1 MNKTSLFFV
10 AFTITFLS
18 VFSQKP
24 QNNQISI
31 TGNIIDSNTKEPLEY
46 ATVVLNNIET
56 KQLSGGITDEKGNFT
71 IKIIPGTYDI
81 SFEFISFKTIKIPK
95 KIINSSVNFGT
106 IKLSEDSDKL
116 DEIVIIAEKST
127 VEIRLDKRIYN
138 VGKDMTVKGGSASD
152 VLDNVPS
159 VDVDVEGNVSLRGNE
174 NVRILIDGKPS
185 ALVGLSGTEALRQL
199 PADAIERVEVVT
211 SPSAR
216 YDAEGTAGILN
227 IILRK
232 GVATGL
238 NGSLNTTI
246 GDPTQYRI
254 ASNINFRT
262 KKINFFTNLG
272 YRNSSGPGN
281 FLTNLST
288 FENESVNSLRIED
301 RDFERNR
308 NGYNI
313 NLGLEYF
320 LSNESSITGTYFY
333 RDSDNKNLST
343 NTIQVFDANNILEF
357 SDVRIQDED
366 EIDETSQISLNYT
379 NNLNSSGHKLTIDFQ
394 YSDSKEIETAFIDDA
409 LASEKNITTE
419 NSKSTLIQSDY
430 VLPIGEH
437 MQFELGYRGDFQD
450 LNSNFLVNRIPELD
464 FNPSNNLIFK
474 QNVNAIYSQFGN
486 KISKFSYLL
495 GLRTEITDV
504 KVRLTNT
511 NENFDYR
518 YTEVFPTINFGL
530 ERTDN
535 QSFTLGYSRR
545 LRRPRYWY
553 LNPFESRNSQNVI
566 YKGNPGLIP
575 TFTNSFDLGFL
586 QKIGKLTLNSSI
598 YFQHSVNAIQRVT
611 RDEIR
616 LLDGVNQV
624 ITIREPI
631 NLASEDRYGF
641 ELTANYNPSK
651 KVRLSGSFNV
661 FQQESKG
668 LYEYNKFTIDET
680 SGAIISSPEI
690 QDLGNINNSWFSRF
704 NATFTLPWKIQM
716 QNRLSYRGPR
726 YTAQSESKGMFSAN
740 IALSKDVFSEKGTLV
755 LNVSDVFNSRKWR
768 STNFNPNKENPTSIN
783 SQESQWRVRQI
794 SLNFTYRFNQKKNQG
809 RERRGGEDYE
819 GCLLYTSPSPRDR
832 G

>member
-1 MNKTSLFFV
+1 MKKTNLFFII
-10 AFTITFLS
+10 FTLTFFS

-24 QNNQISI
+24 QNDQFSI
-31 TGNIIDSNTKEPLEY
+31 TGKIIDSNTKEPLEY
-46 ATVVLNNIET
+46 ATVILNNQET
-56 KQLSGGITDEKGNFT
+56 KQLSGGITDENGNFN
-71 IKIIPGTYDI
+71 IKINTGTYDI
-81 SFEFISFKTIKIPK
+81 SFEFISFKTIKISN
-95 KIINSSVNFGT
+95 KIINSSINFGT
-106 IKLSEDSDKL
+106 IKLSEDVDEL

-138 VGKDMTVKGGSASD
+138 VGKDMTVRGGSASD

-185 ALVGLSGTEALRQL
+185 ALVGLSGTDALRQL

-238 NGSLNTTI
+238 NGSLNATI

-262 KKINFFTNLG
+262 KKVNLFTNLG

-288 FENESVNSLRIED
+288 FENESINSLRIED
-301 RDFERNR
+301 RNFERNR

-313 NLGLEYF
+313 NVGLEYF
-320 LSNESSITGTYFY
+320 LSKESSITGTYFF
-333 RDSDNKNLST
+333 RDSDNKNLS
-343 NTIQVFDANNILEF
+343 NNIIRVFDINDILEF
-357 SDVRIQDED
+357 SDTRIQDED
-366 EIDETSQISLNYT
+366 EIDTTSQFALNYT
-379 NNLNSSGHKLTIDFQ
+379 NNINSSGHKLTIDFQ
-394 YSDSKEIETAFIDDA
+394 YSESEEIEKAFINDS
-409 LASEKNITTE
+409 LAEENNITTE
-419 NSKSTLIQSDY
+419 DSKNTLIQSDY
-430 VLPIGEH
+430 VLPIGENT
-437 MQFELGYRGDFQD
+437 QFEIGYRGEFQD
-450 LNSNFLVNRIPELD
+450 LTSDFLVTRTPTLD
-464 FNPSNNLIFK
+464 FDPSNNLVFK
-474 QNVNAIYSQFGN
+474 QNVNAIYSQFGSKLN
-486 KISKFSYLL
+486 KFSYLL

-511 NENFDYR
+511 NEKFDYK
-518 YTEVFPTINFGL
+518 YTELFPTINVGF
-530 ERTDN
+530 ERTED
-535 QSFTLGYSRR
+535 QSFTIGYSRR
-545 LRRPRYWY
+545 LRRPRFWY
-553 LNPFESRNSQNVI
+553 LNPFESRSSQNVI
-566 YKGNPGLIP
+566 YKGNPALIP

-598 YFQHSVNAIQRVT
+598 YFQHSINAIQRVS

-616 LLDGVNQV
+616 FIDGVNQV

-631 NLASEDRYGF
+631 NLASEDRFGF
-641 ELTANYNPSK
+641 ELTTNYNPSK

-668 LYEYNKFTIDET
+668 LYAYNKFIIDEI
-680 SGAIISSPEI
+680 SGDIIATPEI
-690 QDLGNINNSWFSRF
+690 QDLGNTNNSWFTRF
-704 NATFTLPWKIQM
+704 NATFSLPWEIQM

-726 YTAQSESKGMFSAN
+726 KTVQSESDGIFSAN
-740 IALSKDVFSEKGTLV
+740 IALSKDVFKEKGSLV
-755 LNVSDVFNSRKWR
+755 LNVSDVFNSRKR
-768 STNFNPNKENPTSIN
+768 KSTNYNPNKENPTSI
-783 SQESQWRVRQI
+783 SYQESQWRVRQV
-794 SLNFTYRFNQKKNQG
+794 SLNFTYRFNQKKKQQ
-809 RERRGGEDYE
+809 RDRRSGDDFEGGEDF
-819 GCLLYTSPSPRDR
+819 GSP
-832 G
+832 

>member
-10 AFTITFLS
+10 TFAITFLS

-46 ATVVLNNIET
+46 ATVVLNNLET

-81 SFEFISFKTIKIPK
+81 SFEFISFKTIKISK
-95 KIINSSVNFGT
+95 KIINSSLNFGT

-185 ALVGLSGTEALRQL
+185 ALVGLSGSDALRQL
-199 PADAIERVEVVT
+199 PANAIERVEVVT

-246 GDPTQYRI
+246 GDPIQYSI

-272 YRNSSGPGN
+272 YRNSSSPGK

-301 RDFERNR
+301 RDFERKR

-333 RDSDNKNLST
+333 RDSGNKNLST
-343 NTIQVFDANNILEF
+343 NAIQVFDVNNILEY
-357 SDVRIQDED
+357 SDVRVQDED

-379 NNLNSSGHKLTIDFQ
+379 NNINSSGHKLTIDFQ
-394 YSDSKEIETAFIDDA
+394 YSDSKEIETAFIDDS

-464 FNPSNNLIFK
+464 FNPSNNLTFK

-486 KISKFSYLL
+486 KINKFSYLL

-598 YFQHSVNAIQRVT
+598 YFQHSVNAIQRVS

-668 LYEYNKFTIDET
+668 LYEYNKFSIDET
-680 SGAIISSPEI
+680 SGAITSMPET

-740 IALSKDVFSEKGTLV
+740 IALSRDVFSEKGTLV

-819 GCLLYTSPSPRDR
+819 GGEGFSTP
-832 G
+832 

>member
-1 MNKTSLFFV
+1 MNKISLFFITF
-10 AFTITFLS
+10 ALTFLS

-46 ATVVLNNIET
+46 ATVVLNNLET

-71 IKIIPGTYDI
+71 IKIIPGAYDI
-81 SFEFISFKTIKIPK
+81 SFEFISFKTIKISK
-95 KIINSSVNFGT
+95 KIINSSLNFGT

-185 ALVGLSGTEALRQL
+185 ALVGLSGSDALRQL

-272 YRNSSGPGN
+272 YRNSSSPGK

-301 RDFERNR
+301 RDFERKR

-343 NTIQVFDANNILEF
+343 NAIQVFDVNNILEY
-357 SDVRIQDED
+357 SDVRVQDED

-379 NNLNSSGHKLTIDFQ
+379 NNINNSGHKLTIDFQ
-394 YSDSKEIETAFIDDA
+394 YSDSKEIETAFIDDS
-409 LASEKNITTE
+409 LASENNITTE

-464 FNPSNNLIFK
+464 FNPSNNLTFK

-486 KISKFSYLL
+486 KINKFSYLL

-598 YFQHSVNAIQRVT
+598 YFQHSVNAIQRVS

-680 SGAIISSPEI
+680 SGAITSMPET

-740 IALSKDVFSEKGTLV
+740 IALSKDVLSEKGTLV
-755 LNVSDVFNSRKWR
+755 LNVSDVFNSRRWR

-783 SQESQWRVRQI
+783 NQESQWRVRQV
-794 SLNFTYRFNQKKNQG
+794 SLNFTYRFNQKKKQG
-809 RERRGGEDYE
+809 REQRGGEDYE
-819 GCLLYTSPSPRDR
+819 GGEGFSTP
-832 G
+832 

>member
-1 MNKTSLFFV
+1 M
-10 AFTITFLS
+10 FTV
-18 VFSQKP
+18 VFGQKP
-24 QNNQISI
+24 QNAQILI
-31 TGNIIDSNTKEPLEY
+31 TGNIVDSKTNEPLEY
-46 ATVVLNNIET
+46 ATVVLNNQKT
-56 KQLSGGITDEKGNFT
+56 KQLSGGITDEKGNFN
-71 IKIIPGTYDI
+71 IKINPGIYDI
-81 SFEFISFKTIKIPK
+81 SFEFISFKTINLPNKT
-95 KIINSSVNFGT
+95 INSSINFGT

-185 ALVGLSGTEALRQL
+185 ALVGLSGTDALRQL

-232 GVATGL
+232 GIATGL
-238 NGSLNTTI
+238 NGSMNATI
-246 GDPTQYRI
+246 GDPKQYRI
-254 ASNINFRT
+254 ASNVNYRT

-272 YRNSSGPGN
+272 YRNSSGPGKY
-281 FLTNLST
+281 LTNLT
-288 FENESVNSLRIED
+288 IFENESINSLRIED

-320 LSNESSITGTYFY
+320 LSTKSSITGTYFY
-333 RDSDNKNLST
+333 RDSDNQNLST
-343 NTIQVFDANNILEF
+343 NSISVFDINNILEF
-357 SDVRIQDED
+357 SDVRVQNED
-366 EIDETSQISLNYT
+366 EIDKTSQISLNYT
-379 NNLNSSGHKLTIDFQ
+379 NNINNSGHKLTIDIQ
-394 YSDSKEIETAFIDDA
+394 HSDSEETETALIEDSLA
-409 LASEKNITTE
+409 LENNTTIE
-419 NSKSTLIQSDY
+419 NSKNTLIQTDY
-430 VLPIGEH
+430 VLPIGENI
-437 MQFELGYRGDFQD
+437 QFELGYRGDFQD
-450 LNSNFLVNRIPELD
+450 LNSNFLVNRTPELD

-474 QNVNAIYSQFGN
+474 QNVNAIYSQFGS
-486 KISKFSYLL
+486 KINKFSYLL

-511 NENFDYR
+511 NENFDYN
-518 YTEVFPTINFGL
+518 YSELFPTINFGF
-530 ERTDN
+530 ERTED

-553 LNPFESRNSQNVI
+553 LNPFESRNSQNII

-598 YFQHSVNAIQRVT
+598 YYQHSVNAIQRVS

-668 LYEYNKFTIDET
+668 VYEYNKFTVDDT
-680 SGAIISSPEI
+680 SGLISSTPEI
-690 QDLGNINNSWFSRF
+690 QDLGNINSSWFSRF
-704 NATFTLPWKIQM
+704 NATFSLPWDMQM

-726 YTAQSESKGMFSAN
+726 YTAQSESKGIFSTNVA
-740 IALSKDVFSEKGTLV
+740 ISKDLFSDKGTLV
-755 LNVSDVFNSRKWR
+755 LNVSDLFNSRKWK
-768 STNFNPNKENPTSIN
+768 STNFNPNKENPTSVN
-783 SQESQWRVRQI
+783 YQESQWRVRQV
-794 SLNFTYRFNQKKNQG
+794 SLNFTYRFNQKKNQE
-809 RERRGGEDYE
+809 RERGGNEDYDGGE
-819 GCLLYTSPSPRDR
+819 GFSKP
-832 G
+832 

>member
-1 MNKTSLFFV
+1 MNKISLFFV
-10 AFTITFLS
+10 TFALTFLS

-46 ATVVLNNIET
+46 ATVVLNNLET

-71 IKIIPGTYDI
+71 IKIIPGTYDVN
-81 SFEFISFKTIKIPK
+81 FEFISFKTIKISK
-95 KIINSSVNFGT
+95 KIINSSLNFGT

-185 ALVGLSGTEALRQL
+185 ALVGLSGSDALRQL

-272 YRNSSGPGN
+272 YRNSSSPGN

-301 RDFERNR
+301 RDFERKR

-343 NTIQVFDANNILEF
+343 NAIQVFDVNNILEY
-357 SDVRIQDED
+357 SDVRVQDED

-379 NNLNSSGHKLTIDFQ
+379 NNINNSGHKLTIDFQ
-394 YSDSKEIETAFIDDA
+394 YSDSKEIETAFIDDS
-409 LASEKNITTE
+409 LASENNITTE

-464 FNPSNNLIFK
+464 FNPSNNLTFK

-486 KISKFSYLL
+486 KINKFSYLL

-598 YFQHSVNAIQRVT
+598 YFQHSVNAIQRVS

-668 LYEYNKFTIDET
+668 LYEYNKFTINET
-680 SGAIISSPEI
+680 SGAIISMPET

-740 IALSKDVFSEKGTLV
+740 IALSKDVLSEKGTLV
-755 LNVSDVFNSRKWR
+755 LNVSDVFNSRRWR

-783 SQESQWRVRQI
+783 NQESQWRVRQV
-794 SLNFTYRFNQKKNQG
+794 SLNFTYRFNQKKKQG
-809 RERRGGEDYE
+809 REQRGGEDYE
-819 GCLLYTSPSPRDR
+819 GGEGFSTP
-832 G
+832 

>member
-1 MNKTSLFFV
+1 MNKISLFFV
-10 AFTITFLS
+10 TFALTFLS

-46 ATVVLNNIET
+46 ATVVLNNLET

-71 IKIIPGTYDI
+71 IKIIPGTYDV
-81 SFEFISFKTIKIPK
+81 SFEFISFKTIKISK
-95 KIINSSVNFGT
+95 KIINSSLNFGT

-185 ALVGLSGTEALRQL
+185 ALVGLSGSDALRQL

-272 YRNSSGPGN
+272 YRNSSSPGN

-301 RDFERNR
+301 RDFERKR

-343 NTIQVFDANNILEF
+343 NAIQVFDVNNILEY
-357 SDVRIQDED
+357 SDVRVQDED

-379 NNLNSSGHKLTIDFQ
+379 NNINNSGHKLTIDFQ
-394 YSDSKEIETAFIDDA
+394 YSDSKEIETAFIDDS
-409 LASEKNITTE
+409 LASENNITTE

-464 FNPSNNLIFK
+464 FNPSNNLTFK

-486 KISKFSYLL
+486 KINKFSYLL

-566 YKGNPGLIP
+566 NKGNPGLIP

-598 YFQHSVNAIQRVT
+598 YFQHSVNAIQRVS

-680 SGAIISSPEI
+680 SGAIISMPET

-740 IALSKDVFSEKGTLV
+740 IALSKDVLSEKGTLV
-755 LNVSDVFNSRKWR
+755 LNVSDVFNSRRWR

-783 SQESQWRVRQI
+783 NQESQWRVRQV
-794 SLNFTYRFNQKKNQG
+794 SLNFTYRFNQKKKQG
-809 RERRGGEDYE
+809 REQRGGEDYE
-819 GCLLYTSPSPRDR
+819 GGEGFSTP
-832 G
+832 

>member
-10 AFTITFLS
+10 VLIFTFLN

-24 QNNQISI
+24 QNIQISI
-31 TGNIIDSNTKEPLEY
+31 IGNIVDSKTNEPLEY
-46 ATVVLNNIET
+46 ATIVLNNQKT
-56 KQLSGGITDEKGNFT
+56 KQLSGGITDEKGNFN
-71 IKIIPGTYDI
+71 IKVNPGIYDI
-81 SFEFISFKTIKIPK
+81 SFEFISFKTIKLPNK
-95 KIINSSVNFGT
+95 TINSSINFGT

-185 ALVGLSGTEALRQL
+185 ALVGLSGTDALRQL

-232 GVATGL
+232 GVAKGF
-238 NGSLNTTI
+238 NGSMNATV
-246 GDPTQYRI
+246 GDPKQYRI
-254 ASNINFRT
+254 ASNVNYRT
-262 KKINFFTNLG
+262 KKVNFFTNLG
-272 YRNSSGPGN
+272 YRNSSGPGKY
-281 FLTNLST
+281 LTNLT
-288 FENESVNSLRIED
+288 IFENESINSLRIED

-320 LSNESSITGTYFY
+320 LSDKSSITGTYFY
-333 RDSDNKNLST
+333 RDSDNQNLST
-343 NTIQVFDANNILEF
+343 NNIRVFDINNVLEF
-357 SDVRIQDED
+357 SDVRVQNED
-366 EIDETSQISLNYT
+366 EIDKTSQISLNYT
-379 NNLNSSGHKLTIDFQ
+379 NNINNSGHKLTIDIQ
-394 YSDSKEIETAFIDDA
+394 HSDSEEIEAA
-409 LASEKNITTE
+409 LIEDSLALENNITSEKSN
-419 NSKSTLIQSDY
+419 NTLIQTDY
-430 VLPIGEH
+430 VLPIGES

-450 LNSNFLVNRIPELD
+450 LNSNFLVNRTPELD

-474 QNVNAIYSQFGN
+474 QNVNAIYSQFGS
-486 KISKFSYLL
+486 KINKFSYLL

-511 NENFDYR
+511 NENFDYN
-518 YTEVFPTINFGL
+518 YSELFPTVNFGF
-530 ERTDN
+530 ERTEN

-553 LNPFESRNSQNVI
+553 LNPFESRNSQNII

-598 YFQHSVNAIQRVT
+598 YYQHSINAIQRVS

-651 KVRLSGSFNV
+651 KVRFSGSFNV

-668 LYEYNKFTIDET
+668 IYEYNKFTVDDL
-680 SGAIISSPEI
+680 SGAISSTPEI
-690 QDLGNINNSWFSRF
+690 QDLGNINSSWFSRF
-704 NATFTLPWKIQM
+704 NATFSLPWDMQM

-726 YTAQSESKGMFSAN
+726 YTAQSESKGIFSTNVA
-740 IALSKDVFSEKGTLV
+740 ISKDLFSEKGTLV
-755 LNVSDVFNSRKWR
+755 LNVSDLFNSRKWK

-783 SQESQWRVRQI
+783 YQESQWRVRQV
-794 SLNFTYRFNQKKNQG
+794 SLNFTYRFNQKKNQV
-809 RERRGGEDYE
+809 RERGGNEDYDGGE
-819 GCLLYTSPSPRDR
+819 GFSKP
-832 G
+832 

>member
-185 ALVGLSGTEALRQL
+185 ALVGLSGSDALRQL

-486 KISKFSYLL
+486 KINKFSYLL

-819 GCLLYTSPSPRDR
+819 GDEGFSTP
-832 G
+832 

>member
-1 MNKTSLFFV
+1 MNKISLFFITF
-10 AFTITFLS
+10 ALTFLS

-46 ATVVLNNIET
+46 ATVVLNNLET

-71 IKIIPGTYDI
+71 IKIIPGAYDI
-81 SFEFISFKTIKIPK
+81 SFEFISFKTIKISK
-95 KIINSSVNFGT
+95 KIINSSLNFGT

-185 ALVGLSGTEALRQL
+185 ALVGLSGSDALRQL

-246 GDPTQYRI
+246 GDPIQYSI

-272 YRNSSGPGN
+272 YRNSSSPGN

-301 RDFERNR
+301 RDFERKR

-343 NTIQVFDANNILEF
+343 NAIQVFDVNNILEY
-357 SDVRIQDED
+357 SDVRVQDED

-379 NNLNSSGHKLTIDFQ
+379 NNINNSGHKLTIDFQ
-394 YSDSKEIETAFIDDA
+394 YSDSKEIETAFIDDS
-409 LASEKNITTE
+409 LASENNITTE

-464 FNPSNNLIFK
+464 FNPSNNLTFK

-486 KISKFSYLL
+486 KINKFSYLL

-598 YFQHSVNAIQRVT
+598 YFQHSVNAIQRVS

-680 SGAIISSPEI
+680 SGAIISMPET

-740 IALSKDVFSEKGTLV
+740 IALSKDVLSEKGTLV
-755 LNVSDVFNSRKWR
+755 LNVSDVFNSRRWR

-783 SQESQWRVRQI
+783 NQESQWRVRQV
-794 SLNFTYRFNQKKNQG
+794 SLNFTYRFNQKKKQG
-809 RERRGGEDYE
+809 REQRGGEDYE
-819 GCLLYTSPSPRDR
+819 GGEGFSTP
-832 G
+832 

>member
-1 MNKTSLFFV
+1 MNKTTLFFV
-10 AFTITFLS
+10 VFTITILN
-18 VFSQKP
+18 VFGQKP
-24 QNNQISI
+24 QNNQLSI
-31 TGNIIDSNTKEPLEY
+31 VGKIIDSNTKEPLEY
-46 ATVVLNNIET
+46 ATIVLKNQKT
-56 KQLSGGITDEKGNFT
+56 KQLSGGITDDKGNFN
-71 IKIIPGTYDI
+71 ISVNPGTYDI
-81 SFEFISFKTIKIPK
+81 SFEFISFKTQEIPN
-95 KIINSSVNFGT
+95 KIINSTLNFGT
-106 IKLSEDSDKL
+106 IELSEDTDKL

-185 ALVGLSGTEALRQL
+185 ALVGLSGTDALRQL
-199 PADAIERVEVVT
+199 PADAIERVEVIT

-232 GVATGL
+232 GLASGL
-238 NGSLNTTI
+238 NGSMNATI
-246 GDPTQYRI
+246 GDPKQYRI
-254 ASNINFRT
+254 ASNVNFRT
-262 KKINFFTNLG
+262 KKFNFFTNLG
-272 YRNSSGPGN
+272 YRNSSGPGK
-281 FLTNLST
+281 FLTNLSI
-288 FENESVNSLRIED
+288 FENESFNSLRIED

-313 NLGLEYF
+313 NVGLEYF
-320 LSNESSITGTYFY
+320 LSKNSSITGTYFY
-333 RDSDNKNLST
+333 RDSNNQNLST
-343 NTIQVFDANNILEF
+343 NNISVFDVDDILEY
-357 SDVRIQDED
+357 SDLRIQDED
-366 EIDETSQISLNYT
+366 EIDNTSQISLNYT
-379 NNLNSSGHKLTIDFQ
+379 NNFNTSGHKLTVDVQ
-394 YSDSKEIETAFIDDA
+394 YSDSEEVESASIDDS
-409 LASEKNITTE
+409 LATENNITTE
-419 NSKSTLIQSDY
+419 KSKNTLIQTDY
-430 VLPIGEH
+430 TLPIGENT
-437 MQFELGYRGDFQD
+437 QFELGYRGDFQD

-464 FNPSNNLIFK
+464 FNPSNNLIFE
-474 QNVNAIYSQFGN
+474 QNVNAIYSQLGN
-486 KISKFSYLL
+486 KINKFSYLL

-511 NENFDYR
+511 NENFDYN
-518 YTEVFPTINFGL
+518 YSELFPTINFGF
-530 ERTDN
+530 ERTEN

-553 LNPFESRNSQNVI
+553 LNPFESRNSQNII

-598 YFQHSVNAIQRVT
+598 YYQHSINAIQRVS

-631 NLASEDRYGF
+631 NLASEDRFGF

-661 FQQESKG
+661 FKQESKG
-668 LYEYNKFTIDET
+668 VYEYNKFTIDGI
-680 SGAIISSPEI
+680 SGEISSTPEL
-690 QDLGNINNSWFSRF
+690 QDLGNVNNSWFSRF
-704 NATFTLPWKIQM
+704 NATFTLPGKIQM

-726 YTAQSESKGMFSAN
+726 FTAQSESKGIFSTN
-740 IALSKDVFSEKGTLV
+740 IALSKDLFSEKGTVV
-755 LNVSDVFNSRKWR
+755 LNVSDLFNSRKWR
-768 STNFNPNKENPTSIN
+768 STNYNPNRENPTSIN
-783 SQESQWRVRQI
+783 YQESQWRVRQV
-794 SLNFTYRFNQKKNQG
+794 SLNFTYRFNQKKNQV
-809 RERRGGEDYE
+809 RERRGNEEFQGGE
-819 GCLLYTSPSPRDR
+819 GFSSP
-832 G
+832 

>member
-10 AFTITFLS
+10 VFTFTILN
-18 VFSQKP
+18 VFGQKP
-24 QNNQISI
+24 QNNQLSVV
-31 TGNIIDSNTKEPLEY
+31 GKIIDSNTKEPLEY
-46 ATVVLNNIET
+46 ATIVLKNQKT
-56 KQLSGGITDEKGNFT
+56 KQLSGGITDEKGNFN
-71 IKIIPGTYDI
+71 IKINPGTYDI
-81 SFEFISFKTIKIPK
+81 SFEFISFKTQEIPN
-95 KIINSSVNFGT
+95 KIINSTLNFGT
-106 IKLSEDSDKL
+106 IELSEDTDKL

-185 ALVGLSGTEALRQL
+185 ALVGLSGTDALRQL
-199 PADAIERVEVVT
+199 PADAIERVEVIT

-238 NGSLNTTI
+238 NGSMNATI
-246 GDPTQYRI
+246 GDPKQYRI
-254 ASNINFRT
+254 ASNVNFRT
-262 KKINFFTNLG
+262 NKFNFFTNLG
-272 YRNSSGPGN
+272 YRNSSGPGK
-281 FLTNLST
+281 FLTNLSI
-288 FENESVNSLRIED
+288 FENESFNSLRIED

-313 NLGLEYF
+313 NVGLEYF
-320 LSNESSITGTYFY
+320 LSKKSSITGTYFY
-333 RDSDNKNLST
+333 RDSNNQNLST
-343 NTIQVFDANNILEF
+343 NNISVFDVDDILEY
-357 SDVRIQDED
+357 SDLRIQDED
-366 EIDETSQISLNYT
+366 EIDNTSQISLNYT
-379 NNLNSSGHKLTIDFQ
+379 NNFNTSGHKLTVDVQ
-394 YSDSKEIETAFIDDA
+394 YSDSEEIESASIDDS
-409 LASEKNITTE
+409 LATENNITTE
-419 NSKSTLIQSDY
+419 KSKNTLIQTDY
-430 VLPIGEH
+430 TLPIGENT
-437 MQFELGYRGDFQD
+437 QFEFGYRGDFQD

-464 FNPSNNLIFK
+464 FNPSNNLIFE
-474 QNVNAIYSQFGN
+474 QNVNAIYSQLGN
-486 KISKFSYLL
+486 KINKFSYLL

-511 NENFDYR
+511 NENFDYN
-518 YTEVFPTINFGL
+518 YSELFPTINFGF

-545 LRRPRYWY
+545 LRRPRYWF
-553 LNPFESRNSQNVI
+553 LNPFESRNSQNII

-598 YFQHSVNAIQRVT
+598 YYQHSINAIQRVS

-631 NLASEDRYGF
+631 NLASEDRLGF

-661 FQQESKG
+661 FKQESKG
-668 LYEYNKFTIDET
+668 VYEYNKFTIDGI
-680 SGAIISSPEI
+680 SGEINSTPEL
-690 QDLGNINNSWFSRF
+690 QDLGNVNNSWFSRF
-704 NATFTLPWKIQM
+704 NATFTLPGNIQM

-726 YTAQSESKGMFSAN
+726 FTAQSESKGIFSTN
-740 IALSKDVFSEKGTLV
+740 IALSKDLFSENGTVV
-755 LNVSDVFNSRKWR
+755 LNVSDLFNSRKWR
-768 STNFNPNKENPTSIN
+768 STNYNPNRENPTSIN
-783 SQESQWRVRQI
+783 YQESQWRVRQV
-794 SLNFTYRFNQKKNQG
+794 SLNFTYRFNQKKNQV
-809 RERRGGEDYE
+809 RERRSNEEFEGGE
-819 GCLLYTSPSPRDR
+819 GFSTP
-832 G
+832 

>member
-1 MNKTSLFFV
+1 MNKTRLFFV
-10 AFTITFLS
+10 IFTITFLS

-56 KQLSGGITDEKGNFT
+56 NQLSGGITDEKGNFT

-95 KIINSSVNFGT
+95 KIINSSINFGT

-394 YSDSKEIETAFIDDA
+394 YSDSKEIETAFIDDT

-486 KISKFSYLL
+486 KINKFSYLL

-598 YFQHSVNAIQRVT
+598 YFQHSVNAIQRVS

-740 IALSKDVFSEKGTLV
+740 IALSKDVLSEKGTLV

-819 GCLLYTSPSPRDR
+819 GDEGFSTP
-832 G
+832 

>member
-1 MNKTSLFFV
+1 MNKISLFFITF
-10 AFTITFLS
+10 ALTFLS

-46 ATVVLNNIET
+46 ATVVLNNLET

-71 IKIIPGTYDI
+71 IKIIPGAYDI
-81 SFEFISFKTIKIPK
+81 SFEFISFKTIKISK
-95 KIINSSVNFGT
+95 KIINSSLNFGT

-185 ALVGLSGTEALRQL
+185 ALVGLSGSDALRQL

-272 YRNSSGPGN
+272 YRNSSSPGN

-301 RDFERNR
+301 RDFERKR

-343 NTIQVFDANNILEF
+343 NAIQVFDVNNILEY
-357 SDVRIQDED
+357 SDVRVQDED

-379 NNLNSSGHKLTIDFQ
+379 NNINNSGHKLTIDFQ
-394 YSDSKEIETAFIDDA
+394 YSDSKEIETAFIDDS
-409 LASEKNITTE
+409 LASENNITTE

-464 FNPSNNLIFK
+464 FNPSNNLTFK

-486 KISKFSYLL
+486 KINKFSYLL

-598 YFQHSVNAIQRVT
+598 YFQHSVNAIQRVS

-680 SGAIISSPEI
+680 SGAIISMPET

-740 IALSKDVFSEKGTLV
+740 IALSKDVLSEKGTLV
-755 LNVSDVFNSRKWR
+755 LNVSDVFNSRRWR

-783 SQESQWRVRQI
+783 NQESQWRVRQV
-794 SLNFTYRFNQKKNQG
+794 SLNFTYRFNQKKKQG
-809 RERRGGEDYE
+809 REQRGGEDYE
-819 GCLLYTSPSPRDR
+819 GGEGFSTP
-832 G
+832 

>member
-1 MNKTSLFFV
+1 M
-10 AFTITFLS
+10 
-18 VFSQKP
+18 
-24 QNNQISI
+24 
-31 TGNIIDSNTKEPLEY
+31 
-46 ATVVLNNIET
+46 
-56 KQLSGGITDEKGNFT
+56 
-71 IKIIPGTYDI
+71 
-81 SFEFISFKTIKIPK
+81 
-95 KIINSSVNFGT
+95 
-106 IKLSEDSDKL
+106 

-185 ALVGLSGTEALRQL
+185 ALVGLSGTDALRQL
-199 PADAIERVEVVT
+199 PADAIERVEVIT

-232 GVATGL
+232 GLASGL
-238 NGSLNTTI
+238 NGSMNATI
-246 GDPTQYRI
+246 GDPKQYRI
-254 ASNINFRT
+254 ASNVNFRT
-262 KKINFFTNLG
+262 KKFNFFTNLG

-281 FLTNLST
+281 FLTNLSI
-288 FENESVNSLRIED
+288 FENESFNSLRIED

-313 NLGLEYF
+313 NVGLEYF
-320 LSNESSITGTYFY
+320 LSKKSSITGTYFY
-333 RDSDNKNLST
+333 RDSNNQNLST
-343 NTIQVFDANNILEF
+343 NNISVFDVDDILEY
-357 SDVRIQDED
+357 SDLRIQDED
-366 EIDETSQISLNYT
+366 EIDNTSQISLNYT
-379 NNLNSSGHKLTIDFQ
+379 NNFNTSGHKLTIDVQ
-394 YSDSKEIETAFIDDA
+394 YSDSEEIESASIDDS
-409 LASEKNITTE
+409 LATENNITTE
-419 NSKSTLIQSDY
+419 KSKNTLIQTDY
-430 VLPIGEH
+430 TLPIGENT
-437 MQFELGYRGDFQD
+437 QFELGYRGDFQD

-464 FNPSNNLIFK
+464 FNPSNNLIFE
-474 QNVNAIYSQFGN
+474 QNVNAIYSQLGN
-486 KISKFSYLL
+486 KINKFSYLL

-511 NENFDYR
+511 NENFDYN
-518 YTEVFPTINFGL
+518 YSELFPTINFGF
-530 ERTDN
+530 ERTEN

-553 LNPFESRNSQNVI
+553 LNPFESRNSQNII

-598 YFQHSVNAIQRVT
+598 YFQHSINAIQRVS

-631 NLASEDRYGF
+631 NLASEDRFGF

-661 FQQESKG
+661 FKQESKG
-668 LYEYNKFTIDET
+668 VYEYNKFTIDGI
-680 SGAIISSPEI
+680 SGEISSTPEL
-690 QDLGNINNSWFSRF
+690 QDLGNVNNSWFSRF
-704 NATFTLPWKIQM
+704 NATFTLPGKIQM

-726 YTAQSESKGMFSAN
+726 FTAQSESKGIFSTN
-740 IALSKDVFSEKGTLV
+740 IALSKDLFSEKGTVV
-755 LNVSDVFNSRKWR
+755 LNVSDLFNSRKWR
-768 STNFNPNKENPTSIN
+768 STNYNPNRENPTSIN
-783 SQESQWRVRQI
+783 YQESQWRVRQV
-794 SLNFTYRFNQKKNQG
+794 SLNFTYRFNQKKNQV
-809 RERRGGEDYE
+809 RERRGNEEFEGGE
-819 GCLLYTSPSPRDR
+819 GFSSP
-832 G
+832 

>member
-10 AFTITFLS
+10 VLIFTFLN

-24 QNNQISI
+24 QNIQISI
-31 TGNIIDSNTKEPLEY
+31 IGNIVDSKTNEPLEY
-46 ATVVLNNIET
+46 ATIVLNNQKT
-56 KQLSGGITDEKGNFT
+56 KQLSGGITDEKGNFN
-71 IKIIPGTYDI
+71 IKVNPGIYDI
-81 SFEFISFKTIKIPK
+81 SFEFISFKTIKLPNK
-95 KIINSSVNFGT
+95 TINSSINFGT

-185 ALVGLSGTEALRQL
+185 ALVGLSGTDALRQL

-232 GVATGL
+232 GVAKGF
-238 NGSLNTTI
+238 NGSMNATV
-246 GDPTQYRI
+246 GDPKQYRI
-254 ASNINFRT
+254 ASNVNYRT
-262 KKINFFTNLG
+262 KKVNFFTNLG
-272 YRNSSGPGN
+272 YRNSSGPGKY
-281 FLTNLST
+281 LTNLT
-288 FENESVNSLRIED
+288 IFENESLNSLRIED

-320 LSNESSITGTYFY
+320 LSDKSSITGTYFY
-333 RDSDNKNLST
+333 RDSDNQNLST
-343 NTIQVFDANNILEF
+343 NNISVFDINNVLEF
-357 SDVRIQDED
+357 SDVRVQNED
-366 EIDETSQISLNYT
+366 EIDKTSQISLNYT
-379 NNLNSSGHKLTIDFQ
+379 NNINNSGHKLTIDIQ
-394 YSDSKEIETAFIDDA
+394 HSDSEEIEAA
-409 LASEKNITTE
+409 LIEDSLALENNITSEKSN
-419 NSKSTLIQSDY
+419 NTLIQTDY
-430 VLPIGEH
+430 VLPIGES

-450 LNSNFLVNRIPELD
+450 LNSNFLVNRTPELD

-474 QNVNAIYSQFGN
+474 QNVNAIYSQFGS
-486 KISKFSYLL
+486 KINKFSYLL

-511 NENFDYR
+511 NENFDYN
-518 YTEVFPTINFGL
+518 YSELFPTVNFGF
-530 ERTDN
+530 ERTEN

-553 LNPFESRNSQNVI
+553 LNPFESRNSQNII

-598 YFQHSVNAIQRVT
+598 YYQHSINAIQRVS

-651 KVRLSGSFNV
+651 KVRFSGSFNV

-668 LYEYNKFTIDET
+668 IYEYNKFTVDDL
-680 SGAIISSPEI
+680 SGAISSTPEI
-690 QDLGNINNSWFSRF
+690 QDLGNINSSWFSRF
-704 NATFTLPWKIQM
+704 NATFSLPWDMQM

-726 YTAQSESKGMFSAN
+726 YTAQSESKGIFSTNVA
-740 IALSKDVFSEKGTLV
+740 ISKDLFSEKGTLV
-755 LNVSDVFNSRKWR
+755 LNVSDLFNSRKWK

-783 SQESQWRVRQI
+783 YQESQWRVRQV
-794 SLNFTYRFNQKKNQG
+794 SLNFTYRFNQKKNQV
-809 RERRGGEDYE
+809 RERGGNEDYDGGE
-819 GCLLYTSPSPRDR
+819 GFSKP
-832 G
+832 

>member
-10 AFTITFLS
+10 TFAITFLS

-46 ATVVLNNIET
+46 ATVVLNNIQT

-71 IKIIPGTYDI
+71 VKIIPGTYDI
-81 SFEFISFKTIKIPK
+81 SFEFISFKTIKIPN
-95 KIINSSVNFGT
+95 KIINSSISFGT
-106 IKLSEDSDKL
+106 IKLSEDADKL

-185 ALVGLSGTEALRQL
+185 ALVGLSGSEALRQL

-232 GVATGL
+232 GVAIGL

-288 FENESVNSLRIED
+288 FENESINSLRVED

-313 NLGLEYF
+313 NFGLEYF

-343 NTIQVFDANNILEF
+343 NTIQVFDVNNILEF

-366 EIDETSQISLNYT
+366 ELDETSQISLNYT
-379 NNLNSSGHKLTIDFQ
+379 NNFNSSGHKLTIDFQ
-394 YSDSKEIETAFIDDA
+394 YSDSKEIETAFINDA
-409 LASEKNITTE
+409 LASENNITTE

-464 FNPSNNLIFK
+464 FNPSNNLTFK
-474 QNVNAIYSQFGN
+474 QNINAIYSQFGN
-486 KISKFSYLL
+486 KINKFSYLL

-504 KVRLTNT
+504 KVRLINT

-518 YTEVFPTINFGL
+518 YTEIFPTINFGL

-575 TFTNSFDLGFL
+575 TFTNSFDLGYL

-598 YFQHSVNAIQRVT
+598 YYQHSVNAIQRVS

-680 SGAIISSPEI
+680 TGAIISTAQT

-704 NATFTLPWKIQM
+704 NATFTLPWEIQM

-726 YTAQSESKGMFSAN
+726 YTAQSESKGMFSTN
-740 IALSKDVFSEKGTLV
+740 IALSKDVFSEKGSLV
-755 LNVSDVFNSRKWR
+755 FNVSDLFNSRKWR

-794 SLNFTYRFNQKKNQG
+794 SLNFTYRFNQKKKQV

-819 GCLLYTSPSPRDR
+819 GGEGFSTP
-832 G
+832 

>member
-1 MNKTSLFFV
+1 MNKISLFFV
-10 AFTITFLS
+10 TFALTFLS

-46 ATVVLNNIET
+46 ATVVLNNLET

-71 IKIIPGTYDI
+71 IKIIPGTYDVN
-81 SFEFISFKTIKIPK
+81 FEFISFKTIKISK
-95 KIINSSVNFGT
+95 KIINSSLNFGT

-185 ALVGLSGTEALRQL
+185 ALVGLSGSDALRQL

-272 YRNSSGPGN
+272 YRNSSSPGN

-301 RDFERNR
+301 RDFERKR

-343 NTIQVFDANNILEF
+343 NAIQVFDVNNILEY
-357 SDVRIQDED
+357 SDVRVQDED

-379 NNLNSSGHKLTIDFQ
+379 NNINNSGHKLTIDFQ
-394 YSDSKEIETAFIDDA
+394 YSDSKEIETAFIDDS
-409 LASEKNITTE
+409 LASENNITAE

-464 FNPSNNLIFK
+464 FNPSNNLTFK

-486 KISKFSYLL
+486 KINKFSYLL

-680 SGAIISSPEI
+680 SGAIISMPET

-740 IALSKDVFSEKGTLV
+740 IALSKDVLSEKGTLV
-755 LNVSDVFNSRKWR
+755 LNVSDVFNSRRWR

-783 SQESQWRVRQI
+783 NQESQWRVRQV
-794 SLNFTYRFNQKKNQG
+794 SLNFTYRFNQKKKQG
-809 RERRGGEDYE
+809 REQRGGEDYE
-819 GCLLYTSPSPRDR
+819 GGEGFSTP
-832 G
+832 

>member
-10 AFTITFLS
+10 IFTITFLS

-56 KQLSGGITDEKGNFT
+56 NQLSGGITDEKGNFT

-95 KIINSSVNFGT
+95 KIINSSINFGT

-486 KISKFSYLL
+486 KINKFSYLL

-511 NENFDYR
+511 NEKFDYK
-518 YTEVFPTINFGL
+518 YTELFPTINVGL
-530 ERTDN
+530 ERTED
-535 QSFTLGYSRR
+535 QSFTIGYSRR
-545 LRRPRYWY
+545 LRRPRFWY
-553 LNPFESRNSQNVI
+553 LNPFESRSSQNVI
-566 YKGNPGLIP
+566 YKGNPALIP

-598 YFQHSVNAIQRVT
+598 YFQHSINAIQRVS

-631 NLASEDRYGF
+631 NLASEDRFGF
-641 ELTANYNPSK
+641 ELTTNYNPSK

-668 LYEYNKFTIDET
+668 LYAYNKFIIDET
-680 SGAIISSPEI
+680 SGDIIATPET
-690 QDLGNINNSWFSRF
+690 QDLGNTNNSWFTRF
-704 NATFTLPWKIQM
+704 NATFTLPWEIQM

-726 YTAQSESKGMFSAN
+726 KTAQSESDGIFSTN
-740 IALSKDVFSEKGTLV
+740 IALSKDVFKEKGSLV
-755 LNVSDVFNSRKWR
+755 LNVSDVFNSRKR
-768 STNFNPNKENPTSIN
+768 KSTNYNPSKENPTSI
-783 SQESQWRVRQI
+783 SYQESQWRVRQV

-819 GCLLYTSPSPRDR
+819 GDEGFSTP
-832 G
+832 

>member
-1 MNKTSLFFV
+1 MNKISLFFV
-10 AFTITFLS
+10 TFALTFLS

-46 ATVVLNNIET
+46 ATVVLNNLET

-81 SFEFISFKTIKIPK
+81 SFEFISFKTIKISK
-95 KIINSSVNFGT
+95 KIINSSLNFGT

-185 ALVGLSGTEALRQL
+185 ALVGLSGSDALRQL

-246 GDPTQYRI
+246 GDPIQYSI

-272 YRNSSGPGN
+272 YRNSSSPGK

-301 RDFERNR
+301 RDFERKR

-343 NTIQVFDANNILEF
+343 NAIQVFDVNNILEY
-357 SDVRIQDED
+357 SDVRVQDED

-379 NNLNSSGHKLTIDFQ
+379 NNINNSGHKLTIDFQ
-394 YSDSKEIETAFIDDA
+394 YSDSKEIETAFIDDS

-464 FNPSNNLIFK
+464 FNPSNNLTFK

-486 KISKFSYLL
+486 KINKFSYLL

-598 YFQHSVNAIQRVT
+598 YFQHSVNAIQRVS

-668 LYEYNKFTIDET
+668 LYEYNKFSIDET
-680 SGAIISSPEI
+680 SGAITSMPET

-819 GCLLYTSPSPRDR
+819 GGEGFSTP
-832 G
+832 

>member
-10 AFTITFLS
+10 IFTITFLS

-56 KQLSGGITDEKGNFT
+56 NQLSGGITDEKGNFT

-95 KIINSSVNFGT
+95 KIINSSINFGT

-394 YSDSKEIETAFIDDA
+394 YSDSKEIETAFIDDT

-486 KISKFSYLL
+486 KINKFSYLL

-598 YFQHSVNAIQRVT
+598 YFQHSVNAIQRVS

-740 IALSKDVFSEKGTLV
+740 IALSKDVLSEKGTLV

-819 GCLLYTSPSPRDR
+819 GDEGFSTP
-832 G
+832 

>member
-1 MNKTSLFFV
+1 MNKISLFFV
-10 AFTITFLS
+10 TFALTFLS

-46 ATVVLNNIET
+46 ATVVLNNLET

-71 IKIIPGTYDI
+71 IKIIPGAYDI
-81 SFEFISFKTIKIPK
+81 SFEFISFKTIKISK
-95 KIINSSVNFGT
+95 KIINSSLNFGT

-185 ALVGLSGTEALRQL
+185 ALVGLSGSDALRQL

-272 YRNSSGPGN
+272 YRNSSSPGN

-301 RDFERNR
+301 RDFERKR

-343 NTIQVFDANNILEF
+343 NAIQVFDVNNILEY
-357 SDVRIQDED
+357 SDVRVQDED

-379 NNLNSSGHKLTIDFQ
+379 NNINNSGHKLTIDFQ
-394 YSDSKEIETAFIDDA
+394 YSDSKEIETAFIDDS
-409 LASEKNITTE
+409 LASENNITTE

-464 FNPSNNLIFK
+464 FNPSNNLTFK

-486 KISKFSYLL
+486 KINKFSYLL

-598 YFQHSVNAIQRVT
+598 YFQHSVNAIQRVS

-680 SGAIISSPEI
+680 SGAITSMPET

-740 IALSKDVFSEKGTLV
+740 IALSKDVLSEKGTLV
-755 LNVSDVFNSRKWR
+755 LNVSDVFNSRRWR

-783 SQESQWRVRQI
+783 NQESQWRVRQV
-794 SLNFTYRFNQKKNQG
+794 SLNFTYRFNQKKKQG
-809 RERRGGEDYE
+809 REQRGGEDYE
-819 GCLLYTSPSPRDR
+819 GGEGFSTP
-832 G
+832 

>member
-1 MNKTSLFFV
+1 MNKISLFFITF
-10 AFTITFLS
+10 ALTFLS

-46 ATVVLNNIET
+46 ATVVLNNLET

-71 IKIIPGTYDI
+71 IKIIPGAYDI
-81 SFEFISFKTIKIPK
+81 SFEFISFKTIKISK
-95 KIINSSVNFGT
+95 KIINSSLNFGT

-185 ALVGLSGTEALRQL
+185 ALVGLSGSDALRQL

-272 YRNSSGPGN
+272 YRNSSSPGN

-301 RDFERNR
+301 RDFERKR

-343 NTIQVFDANNILEF
+343 NAIQVFDVNNILEY
-357 SDVRIQDED
+357 SDVRVQDED

-379 NNLNSSGHKLTIDFQ
+379 NNINNSGHKLTIDFQ
-394 YSDSKEIETAFIDDA
+394 YSDSKEIETAFIDDS

-464 FNPSNNLIFK
+464 FNPSNNLTFK

-486 KISKFSYLL
+486 KINKFSYLL

-598 YFQHSVNAIQRVT
+598 YFQHSVNAIQRVS

-680 SGAIISSPEI
+680 SGAITSMPET

-740 IALSKDVFSEKGTLV
+740 IALSKDVLSEKGTLV
-755 LNVSDVFNSRKWR
+755 LNVSDVFNSRRWR

-783 SQESQWRVRQI
+783 NQESQWRVRQV
-794 SLNFTYRFNQKKNQG
+794 SLNFTYRFNQKKKQG
-809 RERRGGEDYE
+809 REQRGGEDYE
-819 GCLLYTSPSPRDR
+819 GGEGFSTP
-832 G
+832 

>member
-1 MNKTSLFFV
+1 MNKISLFFV
-10 AFTITFLS
+10 TFALTFLS

-46 ATVVLNNIET
+46 ATVVLNNLET

-71 IKIIPGTYDI
+71 IKIIPGTYDV
-81 SFEFISFKTIKIPK
+81 SFEFISFKTIKISK
-95 KIINSSVNFGT
+95 KIINSSLNFGT

-185 ALVGLSGTEALRQL
+185 ALVGLSGSDALRQL

-272 YRNSSGPGN
+272 YRNSSSPGN

-301 RDFERNR
+301 RDFERKR

-343 NTIQVFDANNILEF
+343 NAIQVFDVNNILEY
-357 SDVRIQDED
+357 SDVRVQDED

-379 NNLNSSGHKLTIDFQ
+379 NNINNSGHKLTIDFQ
-394 YSDSKEIETAFIDDA
+394 YSDSKEIETAFIDDS
-409 LASEKNITTE
+409 LASENNITAE

-430 VLPIGEH
+430 VLPVGEH

-464 FNPSNNLIFK
+464 FNPSNNLTFK

-486 KISKFSYLL
+486 KINKFSYLL

-598 YFQHSVNAIQRVT
+598 YFQHSVNAIQRVS

-668 LYEYNKFTIDET
+668 LYEYNKFSIDET
-680 SGAIISSPEI
+680 SGAITSMPET

-740 IALSKDVFSEKGTLV
+740 IALSKDVLSEKGTLV
-755 LNVSDVFNSRKWR
+755 LNVSDVFNSRRWR

-783 SQESQWRVRQI
+783 NQESQWRVRQV
-794 SLNFTYRFNQKKNQG
+794 SLNFTYRFNQKKKQG
-809 RERRGGEDYE
+809 REQRGGEDYE
-819 GCLLYTSPSPRDR
+819 GGEGFSTP
-832 G
+832 

>member
-10 AFTITFLS
+10 VFTFTILN
-18 VFSQKP
+18 VFGQKP
-24 QNNQISI
+24 QNNQLPIV
-31 TGNIIDSNTKEPLEY
+31 GKIIDSNTKEPLEY
-46 ATVVLNNIET
+46 ATIVLKNQKT
-56 KQLSGGITDEKGNFT
+56 KQLSGGITDEKGNFN
-71 IKIIPGTYDI
+71 ISINPGTYDI
-81 SFEFISFKTIKIPK
+81 SFEFISFKTLKISN
-95 KIINSSVNFGT
+95 KIINSSFNFGT
-106 IKLSEDSDKL
+106 IKLSEDTDKL

-185 ALVGLSGTEALRQL
+185 ALVGLSGTDALRQL
-199 PADAIERVEVVT
+199 PADAIERVEVIT

-238 NGSLNTTI
+238 NGSMNATI
-246 GDPTQYRI
+246 GDPKQYRI
-254 ASNINFRT
+254 ASNVNFRT
-262 KKINFFTNLG
+262 KKFNFFTNLG
-272 YRNSSGPGN
+272 YRNSSGPGK
-281 FLTNLST
+281 FLTNLSI
-288 FENESVNSLRIED
+288 FENESFNSLRIED

-320 LSNESSITGTYFY
+320 LSKKSSITGTYFY
-333 RDSDNKNLST
+333 RDSNNQNLST
-343 NTIQVFDANNILEF
+343 NNISIFDVDDILEY
-357 SDVRIQDED
+357 SDLRIQDED
-366 EIDETSQISLNYT
+366 EIDNTSQISLNYT
-379 NNLNSSGHKLTIDFQ
+379 NNFNKSGHKLTIDIQ
-394 YSDSKEIETAFIDDA
+394 YSDSEEIESASIDDS
-409 LASEKNITTE
+409 LATENNITTE
-419 NSKSTLIQSDY
+419 KSKNTLIQTDY
-430 VLPIGEH
+430 TLPIGENT
-437 MQFELGYRGDFQD
+437 QFELGYRGDFQD

-464 FNPSNNLIFK
+464 FNPSNNLIFE
-474 QNVNAIYSQFGN
+474 QNVNAIYSQLGN
-486 KISKFSYLL
+486 KINKFSYLL

-511 NENFDYR
+511 NENFDYN
-518 YTEVFPTINFGL
+518 YSELFPTINFGF
-530 ERTDN
+530 ERTEN

-553 LNPFESRNSQNVI
+553 LNPFESRNSQNII

-598 YFQHSVNAIQRVT
+598 YYQHSINAIQRVS

-631 NLASEDRYGF
+631 NLASEDRFGF

-661 FQQESKG
+661 FKQESKG
-668 LYEYNKFTIDET
+668 VYEYNKFTIDDI
-680 SGAIISSPEI
+680 SGEINSTPEL
-690 QDLGNINNSWFSRF
+690 QDLGNVNNSWFSRF
-704 NATFTLPWKIQM
+704 NATFTLPGNIQM

-726 YTAQSESKGMFSAN
+726 FTAQSESKGIFSTN
-740 IALSKDVFSEKGTLV
+740 IALSKDLFSEKGTVV
-755 LNVSDVFNSRKWR
+755 LNVSDLFNSRKWR
-768 STNFNPNKENPTSIN
+768 STNYNPNRENPTSIN
-783 SQESQWRVRQI
+783 YQESQWRVRQV
-794 SLNFTYRFNQKKNQG
+794 SLNFTYRFNQKKNQVI
-809 RERRGGEDYE
+809 ERRGNEEFEGGE
-819 GCLLYTSPSPRDR
+819 GFSTP
-832 G
+832 

>member
-56 KQLSGGITDEKGNFT
+56 NQLSGGITDEKGNFT

-486 KISKFSYLL
+486 KINKFSYLL

-819 GCLLYTSPSPRDR
+819 GDEGFSTP
-832 G
+832 

>member
-1 MNKTSLFFV
+1 MNKISLFFV
-10 AFTITFLS
+10 TFALTFLS

-31 TGNIIDSNTKEPLEY
+31 IGNIIDSNTKEPLEY
-46 ATVVLNNIET
+46 ATVVLNNLET

-71 IKIIPGTYDI
+71 IKIIPGTYDV
-81 SFEFISFKTIKIPK
+81 SFEFISFKTIKISK
-95 KIINSSVNFGT
+95 KIINSSLNFGT

-185 ALVGLSGTEALRQL
+185 ALVGLSGSDALRQL

-272 YRNSSGPGN
+272 YRNSSSPGN

-301 RDFERNR
+301 RDFERKR

-343 NTIQVFDANNILEF
+343 NAIQVFDVNNILEY
-357 SDVRIQDED
+357 SDVRVQDED

-379 NNLNSSGHKLTIDFQ
+379 NNINNSGHKLTIDFQ
-394 YSDSKEIETAFIDDA
+394 YSDSKEIETAFIDDS
-409 LASEKNITTE
+409 LASENNITTE

-464 FNPSNNLIFK
+464 FNPSNNLTFK

-486 KISKFSYLL
+486 KINKFSYLL

-598 YFQHSVNAIQRVT
+598 YFQHSVNAIQRVS

-680 SGAIISSPEI
+680 SGAITSMPET

-740 IALSKDVFSEKGTLV
+740 IALSKDVLSEKGTLV
-755 LNVSDVFNSRKWR
+755 LNVSDVFNSRRWR

-783 SQESQWRVRQI
+783 NQESQWRVRQV
-794 SLNFTYRFNQKKNQG
+794 SLNFTYRFNQKKKQG
-809 RERRGGEDYE
+809 REQRGGEDYE
-819 GCLLYTSPSPRDR
+819 GGEGFSTP
-832 G
+832 

>member
-1 MNKTSLFFV
+1 MNKISLFFV
-10 AFTITFLS
+10 TFALTFLS

-46 ATVVLNNIET
+46 ATVVLNNLET

-81 SFEFISFKTIKIPK
+81 SFEFISFKTIKISK
-95 KIINSSVNFGT
+95 KIINSSLNFGT

-185 ALVGLSGTEALRQL
+185 ALVGLSGSDALRQL

-272 YRNSSGPGN
+272 YRNSSSPGN

-301 RDFERNR
+301 RDFERKR

-343 NTIQVFDANNILEF
+343 NAIQVFDVNNILEY
-357 SDVRIQDED
+357 SDVRVQDED

-379 NNLNSSGHKLTIDFQ
+379 NNINNSGHKLTIDFQ
-394 YSDSKEIETAFIDDA
+394 YSDSKEIETAFIDDS
-409 LASEKNITTE
+409 LASENNITTE

-464 FNPSNNLIFK
+464 FNPSNNLTFK

-486 KISKFSYLL
+486 KINKFSYLL

-566 YKGNPGLIP
+566 SKGNPGLIP

-598 YFQHSVNAIQRVT
+598 YFQHSVNAIQRVS

-680 SGAIISSPEI
+680 SGAITSMPET

-740 IALSKDVFSEKGTLV
+740 IALSKDVLSEKGTLV
-755 LNVSDVFNSRKWR
+755 LNVSDVFNSRRWR

-783 SQESQWRVRQI
+783 NQESQWRVRQV
-794 SLNFTYRFNQKKNQG
+794 SLNFTYRFNQKKKQG
-809 RERRGGEDYE
+809 REQRGGEDYE
-819 GCLLYTSPSPRDR
+819 GGEGFSTP
-832 G
+832 

>member
-288 FENESVNSLRIED
+288 FENESINTLRVED

-313 NLGLEYF
+313 NFGLEYF

-343 NTIQVFDANNILEF
+343 NTIQVFDVNNILEF

-366 EIDETSQISLNYT
+366 ELDETSQISLNYT

-394 YSDSKEIETAFIDDA
+394 YSDSKEIETAFINDA
-409 LASEKNITTE
+409 LASENNITTE

-464 FNPSNNLIFK
+464 FNPSNNLTFK
-474 QNVNAIYSQFGN
+474 QNINAIYSQFGN
-486 KISKFSYLL
+486 KINKFSYLL

-504 KVRLTNT
+504 KVRLINT

-518 YTEVFPTINFGL
+518 YTEIFPTINFGL

-575 TFTNSFDLGFL
+575 TFTNSFDLGYL

-598 YFQHSVNAIQRVT
+598 YYQHSVNAIQRVS

-680 SGAIISSPEI
+680 TGAIISTAQT

-704 NATFTLPWKIQM
+704 NATFTLPWEIQM

-726 YTAQSESKGMFSAN
+726 YTAQSESKGMFSTN
-740 IALSKDVFSEKGTLV
+740 IALSKDVFSEKGSLV
-755 LNVSDVFNSRKWR
+755 FNVSDLFNSRKWR

-794 SLNFTYRFNQKKNQG
+794 SLNFTYRFNQKKKQV

-819 GCLLYTSPSPRDR
+819 GGEGFSTP
-832 G
+832 

>member
-1 MNKTSLFFV
+1 MNKTSLLFV
-10 AFTITFLS
+10 TFAITFLS
-18 VFSQKP
+18 VFSQKA

-46 ATVVLNNIET
+46 ATVVLNNEET

-71 IKIIPGTYDI
+71 IKIIPGTYDVN
-81 SFEFISFKTIKIPK
+81 FEFISFKTIKISK
-95 KIINSSVNFGT
+95 KIINSSLNFGT

-185 ALVGLSGTEALRQL
+185 ALVGLSGSDALRQL

-272 YRNSSGPGN
+272 YRNSSSPGN

-486 KISKFSYLL
+486 KINKFSYLL

-668 LYEYNKFTIDET
+668 LYEYNKFTINET
-680 SGAIISSPEI
+680 SGAIISMPET

-740 IALSKDVFSEKGTLV
+740 IALSKDVLSEKGTLV
-755 LNVSDVFNSRKWR
+755 LNVSDVFNSRRWR

-783 SQESQWRVRQI
+783 NQESQWRVRQV
-794 SLNFTYRFNQKKNQG
+794 SLNFTYRFNQKKKQG
-809 RERRGGEDYE
+809 REQRGGEDYE
-819 GCLLYTSPSPRDR
+819 GGEGFSTP
-832 G
+832 

>member
-232 GVATGL
+232 GVVTGL

-819 GCLLYTSPSPRDR
+819 GDEGFSTP
-832 G
+832 

>member
-10 AFTITFLS
+10 VLIFTFLN

-24 QNNQISI
+24 QNIQISI
-31 TGNIIDSNTKEPLEY
+31 IGNIVDSKTNEPLEY
-46 ATVVLNNIET
+46 ATIVLNNQKT
-56 KQLSGGITDEKGNFT
+56 KQLSGGITDEKGNFN
-71 IKIIPGTYDI
+71 IKVNPGIYDI
-81 SFEFISFKTIKIPK
+81 SFEFISFKTIKLPNK
-95 KIINSSVNFGT
+95 TINSSINFGT

-185 ALVGLSGTEALRQL
+185 ALVGLSGTDALRQL

-232 GVATGL
+232 GVAKGF
-238 NGSLNTTI
+238 NGSMNATV
-246 GDPTQYRI
+246 GDPKQYRI
-254 ASNINFRT
+254 ASNVNYRT
-262 KKINFFTNLG
+262 KKVNFFTNLG
-272 YRNSSGPGN
+272 YRNSSGPGKY
-281 FLTNLST
+281 LTNLT
-288 FENESVNSLRIED
+288 IFENESINSLRIED

-320 LSNESSITGTYFY
+320 LSDKSSITGTYFY
-333 RDSDNKNLST
+333 RDSDNQNLST
-343 NTIQVFDANNILEF
+343 NNIRVFDINNVLEF
-357 SDVRIQDED
+357 SDVRVQNED
-366 EIDETSQISLNYT
+366 EIDKTSQISLNYT
-379 NNLNSSGHKLTIDFQ
+379 NNINNSGHKLTIDIQ
-394 YSDSKEIETAFIDDA
+394 HSNSEEIEAA
-409 LASEKNITTE
+409 LIEDSLALENNITSEKSN
-419 NSKSTLIQSDY
+419 NTLIQTDY
-430 VLPIGEH
+430 VLPIGES

-450 LNSNFLVNRIPELD
+450 LNSNFLVNRTPELD

-474 QNVNAIYSQFGN
+474 QNVNAIYSQFGS
-486 KISKFSYLL
+486 KINKFSYLL

-511 NENFDYR
+511 NENFDYN
-518 YTEVFPTINFGL
+518 YSELFPTVNFGF
-530 ERTDN
+530 ERTEN

-553 LNPFESRNSQNVI
+553 LNPFESRNSQNII

-598 YFQHSVNAIQRVT
+598 YYQHSINAIQRVS

-651 KVRLSGSFNV
+651 KVRFSGSFNV

-668 LYEYNKFTIDET
+668 IYEYNKFTVDDL
-680 SGAIISSPEI
+680 SGAISSTPEI
-690 QDLGNINNSWFSRF
+690 QDLGNINSSWFSRF
-704 NATFTLPWKIQM
+704 NATFSLPWDMQM

-726 YTAQSESKGMFSAN
+726 YTAQSESKGIFSTNVA
-740 IALSKDVFSEKGTLV
+740 ISKDLFSEKGTLV
-755 LNVSDVFNSRKWR
+755 LNVSDLFNSRKWK

-783 SQESQWRVRQI
+783 YQESQWRVRQV
-794 SLNFTYRFNQKKNQG
+794 SLNFTYRFNQKKNQV
-809 RERRGGEDYE
+809 RERGGNEDYDGGE
-819 GCLLYTSPSPRDR
+819 GFSKP
-832 G
+832 

>member
-1 MNKTSLFFV
+1 MNKISLFFV
-10 AFTITFLS
+10 TFALTFLS

-24 QNNQISI
+24 LNNQISI

-46 ATVVLNNIET
+46 ATVVLNNLET

-81 SFEFISFKTIKIPK
+81 SFEFISFKTIKISK
-95 KIINSSVNFGT
+95 KIINSSLNFGT

-116 DEIVIIAEKST
+116 DEIVIISEKST

-185 ALVGLSGTEALRQL
+185 ALVGLSGSDALRQL
-199 PADAIERVEVVT
+199 PADAIEKVEVVT

-272 YRNSSGPGN
+272 YRNSSSPGN

-301 RDFERNR
+301 RDFERKR

-343 NTIQVFDANNILEF
+343 NAIQVFDVNNILEY
-357 SDVRIQDED
+357 SDVRVQDED

-379 NNLNSSGHKLTIDFQ
+379 NNINNSGHKLTIDFQ
-394 YSDSKEIETAFIDDA
+394 YSDSKEIETAFIDDS

-464 FNPSNNLIFK
+464 FNPSNNLTFK

-486 KISKFSYLL
+486 KINKFSYLL

-598 YFQHSVNAIQRVT
+598 YFQHSVNAIQRVS

-680 SGAIISSPEI
+680 SGAITSMPET

-783 SQESQWRVRQI
+783 NQESQWRVRQV
-794 SLNFTYRFNQKKNQG
+794 SLNFTYRFNQKKKQG
-809 RERRGGEDYE
+809 REQRGGEDYE
-819 GCLLYTSPSPRDR
+819 GGEGFSTP
-832 G
+832 

>member
-1 MNKTSLFFV
+1 MKKTNLFFII
-10 AFTITFLS
+10 FTLTFFS

-24 QNNQISI
+24 QNDQFSI
-31 TGNIIDSNTKEPLEY
+31 TGKIIDSNTKEPLEY
-46 ATVVLNNIET
+46 ATVILNNQET
-56 KQLSGGITDEKGNFT
+56 KQLSGGITDENGNFN
-71 IKIIPGTYDI
+71 IKINTGTYDI
-81 SFEFISFKTIKIPK
+81 SFEFISFKTIKISN
-95 KIINSSVNFGT
+95 KIINSSINFGT
-106 IKLSEDSDKL
+106 IKLSEDVDEL

-138 VGKDMTVKGGSASD
+138 VGKDMTVRGGSASD

-185 ALVGLSGTEALRQL
+185 ALVGLSGTDALRQL

-238 NGSLNTTI
+238 NGSLNATI

-262 KKINFFTNLG
+262 KKVNLFTNLG

-288 FENESVNSLRIED
+288 FENESINSLRIED
-301 RDFERNR
+301 RNFERNR

-313 NLGLEYF
+313 NVGLEYF
-320 LSNESSITGTYFY
+320 LSKESSITGTYFF
-333 RDSDNKNLST
+333 RDSDNKNLS
-343 NTIQVFDANNILEF
+343 NNIIRVFDINDILEF
-357 SDVRIQDED
+357 SDTRIQDED
-366 EIDETSQISLNYT
+366 EIDTTSQFALNYT
-379 NNLNSSGHKLTIDFQ
+379 NNINSSGHKLTIDFQ
-394 YSDSKEIETAFIDDA
+394 YSESEEIEKAFINDS
-409 LASEKNITTE
+409 LAEENNITTE
-419 NSKSTLIQSDY
+419 DSKNTLIQSDY
-430 VLPIGEH
+430 VLPIGENT
-437 MQFELGYRGDFQD
+437 QFEIGYRGEFQD
-450 LNSNFLVNRIPELD
+450 LTSDFLVTRTPTLD
-464 FNPSNNLIFK
+464 FDPSNNLVFK
-474 QNVNAIYSQFGN
+474 QNVNAIYSQFGSKLN
-486 KISKFSYLL
+486 KFSYLL

-511 NENFDYR
+511 NEKFDYK
-518 YTEVFPTINFGL
+518 YTELFPTINVGF
-530 ERTDN
+530 ERTED
-535 QSFTLGYSRR
+535 QSFTIGYSRR
-545 LRRPRYWY
+545 LRRPRFWY
-553 LNPFESRNSQNVI
+553 LNPFESRSSQNVI
-566 YKGNPGLIP
+566 YKGNPALIP

-598 YFQHSVNAIQRVT
+598 YFQHSINAIERVS

-616 LLDGVNQV
+616 FIDGVNQV

-631 NLASEDRYGF
+631 NLASEDRFGF
-641 ELTANYNPSK
+641 ELTTNYNPSK

-668 LYEYNKFTIDET
+668 LYAYNKFIIDEI
-680 SGAIISSPEI
+680 SGDIIATPEI
-690 QDLGNINNSWFSRF
+690 QDLGNTNNSWFTRF
-704 NATFTLPWKIQM
+704 NATFSLPWEIQM

-726 YTAQSESKGMFSAN
+726 KTVQSESDGIFSAN
-740 IALSKDVFSEKGTLV
+740 IALSKDVFKEKGSLV
-755 LNVSDVFNSRKWR
+755 LNVSDVFNSRKR
-768 STNFNPNKENPTSIN
+768 KSTNYNPNKENPTSI
-783 SQESQWRVRQI
+783 SYQESQWRVRQV
-794 SLNFTYRFNQKKNQG
+794 SLNFTYRFNQKKKQQ
-809 RERRGGEDYE
+809 RDRRSGDDFEGGEDF
-819 GCLLYTSPSPRDR
+819 GSP
-832 G
+832 

>member
-1 MNKTSLFFV
+1 MNKISLFFV
-10 AFTITFLS
+10 TFALTFLS

-46 ATVVLNNIET
+46 ATVVLNNLET

-71 IKIIPGTYDI
+71 IKIIPGTYDV
-81 SFEFISFKTIKIPK
+81 SFEFISFKTIKISK
-95 KIINSSVNFGT
+95 KIINSSLNFGT

-185 ALVGLSGTEALRQL
+185 ALVGLSGSDALRQL

-272 YRNSSGPGN
+272 YRNSSSPGN

-301 RDFERNR
+301 RDFERKR

-343 NTIQVFDANNILEF
+343 NAIQVFDVNNILEY
-357 SDVRIQDED
+357 SDVRVQDED

-379 NNLNSSGHKLTIDFQ
+379 NNINNSGHKLTIDFQ
-394 YSDSKEIETAFIDDA
+394 YSDSKEIETAFIDDS
-409 LASEKNITTE
+409 LASENNITTE

-464 FNPSNNLIFK
+464 FNPSNNLTFK

-486 KISKFSYLL
+486 KINKFSYLL

-566 YKGNPGLIP
+566 SKGNPGLIP

-598 YFQHSVNAIQRVT
+598 YFQHSVNAIQRVS

-680 SGAIISSPEI
+680 SGAITSMPET

-740 IALSKDVFSEKGTLV
+740 IALSKDVLSEKGTLV
-755 LNVSDVFNSRKWR
+755 LNVSDVFNSRRWR

-783 SQESQWRVRQI
+783 NQESQWRVRQV
-794 SLNFTYRFNQKKNQG
+794 SLNFTYRFNQKKKQG
-809 RERRGGEDYE
+809 REQRGGEDYE
-819 GCLLYTSPSPRDR
+819 GGEGFSTP
-832 G
+832 

>member
-1 MNKTSLFFV
+1 MNKISLFFITF
-10 AFTITFLS
+10 ALTFLS

-46 ATVVLNNIET
+46 ATVVLNNLET

-71 IKIIPGTYDI
+71 IKIIPGAYDI
-81 SFEFISFKTIKIPK
+81 SFEFISFKTIKISK
-95 KIINSSVNFGT
+95 KIINSSLNFGT

-185 ALVGLSGTEALRQL
+185 ALVGLSGSDALRQL

-246 GDPTQYRI
+246 GDPIQYSI

-272 YRNSSGPGN
+272 YRNSSSPGN

-301 RDFERNR
+301 RDFERKR

-343 NTIQVFDANNILEF
+343 NAIQVFDVNNILEY
-357 SDVRIQDED
+357 SDVRVQDED

-379 NNLNSSGHKLTIDFQ
+379 NNINNSGHKLTIDFQ
-394 YSDSKEIETAFIDDA
+394 YSDSKEIETAFIDDS
-409 LASEKNITTE
+409 LASENNITTE

-464 FNPSNNLIFK
+464 FNPSNNLTFK

-486 KISKFSYLL
+486 KINKFSYLL

-598 YFQHSVNAIQRVT
+598 YFQHSVNAIQRVS

-668 LYEYNKFTIDET
+668 LYEYNKFSIDET
-680 SGAIISSPEI
+680 SGAITSMPET

-755 LNVSDVFNSRKWR
+755 LNVSDVFNSRRWR

-783 SQESQWRVRQI
+783 NQESQWRVRQV
-794 SLNFTYRFNQKKNQG
+794 SLNFTYRFNQKKKQG
-809 RERRGGEDYE
+809 REQRGGEDYE
-819 GCLLYTSPSPRDR
+819 GGEGFSTP
-832 G
+832 